1 MNREELIEFLNEEYP
16 PIVAMEDD
24 VIGLE
29 LTGKEEI
36 NKVLVT
42 LDISLDVISQALA
55 EEVDMIISHHPLF
68 WGDAEEILKE
78 NPLLKAQVQMLV
90 DKKINVFSIHTN
102 ADFAPNSIAFN
113 QALALDTKEIEQ
125 TDENHSVIAKLES
138 EMQVKDLVNLIR
150 ERLNLDYS
158 FRTNAELTD
167 YIEELHIASG
177 ASGELASSELNMN
190 RLFIV
195 GEMKHHE
202 WVEAN
207 NVGHKILEIGH
218 FSERVFKYMIQVLLE
233 EKVEVIIAQE
243 ENGYKHV

>member
-1 MNREELIEFLNEEYP
+1 MNREELIDFLNEEYP

-42 LDISLDVISQALA
+42 LDITLDVIAQALK

-68 WGDAEEILKE
+68 FGEAEEILAE
-78 NPLLKAQVQMLV
+78 NPMLKAQVQMLV
-90 DKKINVFSIHTN
+90 DKEINVFSIHTN

-113 QALALDTKEIEQ
+113 QALALDAKEIEQ
-125 TDENHSVIAKLES
+125 TNNNESVIAKLEN
-138 EMQVKDLVNLIR
+138 EIQLQDLIALIR
-150 ERLNLDYS
+150 ERLDLNYS

-177 ASGELASSELNMN
+177 ASGDLVFSELNLN

-195 GEMKHHE
+195 GEMKHHH

-207 NVGHKILEIGH
+207 NVGHKVLEIGH
-218 FSERVFKYMIQVLLE
+218 FSERVFKYMVQVLLE
-233 EKVEVIIAQE
+233 EKVEVVIATE